1 MNSCLG
7 RQTISGS
14 FEWETDSKATVSSA
28 LFSRDVFNILSKMGS
43 GYIFIW
49 PDKLGWGTETPV
61 RSENSEAV
69 KATDIQKMF
78 RDSHVAFCSFLTGL
92 SFCFLD
98 IFLLNVPSSQF
109 DTSTCPFSVT
119 SYFCPS
125 LWFNLQ
131 PYR

>member
-49 PDKLGWGTETPV
+49 PDKLG
-61 RSENSEAV
+61 
-69 KATDIQKMF
+69 
-78 RDSHVAFCSFLTGL
+78 
-92 SFCFLD
+92 
-98 IFLLNVPSSQF
+98 
-109 DTSTCPFSVT
+109 
-119 SYFCPS
+119 
-125 LWFNLQ
+125 
-131 PYR
+131 